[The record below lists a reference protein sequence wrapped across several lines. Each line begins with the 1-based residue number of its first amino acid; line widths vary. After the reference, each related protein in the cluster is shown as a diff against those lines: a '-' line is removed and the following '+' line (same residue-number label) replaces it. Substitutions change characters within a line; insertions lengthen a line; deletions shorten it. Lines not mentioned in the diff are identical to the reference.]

1 MPAVLEV
8 HAGLALHDDHG
19 IGWYAVGGSWC
30 LLARMMAKLLSAA
43 ATRLSGTW
51 RSLVSVVGW
60 SAARSI
66 TAGPAACVPL
76 LLA

>member
-19 IGWYAVGGSWC
+19 VSRDAVGASRR
-30 LLARMMAKLLSAA
+30 LLAGMMAKLLSSAA
-43 ATRLSGTW
+43 ARLSRTW